1 MEKITGGGYGHMGII
16 DCNWQFLDQNGTKPS
31 KVAYASKPF
40 SGYKCILRYKGTVDI
55 GEEAEYKTGRYV
67 VNTEVLT
74 VRKTPE
80 ILENNWL
87 KYEELTANAKRQVA
101 ELNPNKPNGLVKG
114 VECDISE
121 VQGSWG
127 KAPSGWISLVYC
139 TKQN

>member
-1 MEKITGGGYGHMGII
+1 MGII

-40 SGYKCILRYKGTVDI
+40 SGYICILRYKGTVDI
-55 GEEAEYKTGRYV
+55 GEETGYTTGRYV
-67 VNTEVLT
+67 VNTAVLT

-80 ILENNWL
+80 ILEDNWL
-87 KYEELTANAKRQVA
+87 TYEELTENAKKQIA
-101 ELNPNKPNGLVKG
+101 ELNANKPNGLVKG

-127 KAPSGWISLVYC
+127 KAPSGWISLLYC
-139 TKQN
+139 TKKS